1 MDKKLQALFSSIRF
15 WIVTLTA
22 ATAILENYVGG
33 GAIEAYFD
41 IVQVWLAT
49 VAGIGTLD
57 SVAQKF
63 GMANTNQ
70 PTVFSQVDAIIEKDG
85 KVS

>member
-1 MDKKLQALFSSIRF
+1 MFTTKLTDILKSVRF

-22 ATAILENYVGG
+22 LLAILQSYVDAGHLWNVS
-33 GAIEAYFD
+33 EVLT

-57 SVAQKF
+57 SVAERVGGSFK
-63 GMANTNQ
+63 
-70 PTVFSQVDAIIEKDG
+70 K
-85 KVS
+85 K